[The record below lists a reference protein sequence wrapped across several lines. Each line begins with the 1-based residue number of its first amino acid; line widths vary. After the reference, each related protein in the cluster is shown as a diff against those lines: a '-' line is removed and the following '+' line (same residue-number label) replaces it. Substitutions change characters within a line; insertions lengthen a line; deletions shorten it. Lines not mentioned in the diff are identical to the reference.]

1 MSAEGPGA
9 TGRARRVRD
18 VGWAAVGLWAGLAVP
33 VLVADPLGFDEPR
46 PWWQRTGALVVLAVA
61 AVLRRA
67 RPVTAFLLVA
77 SLSVAAGVPALLT
90 ISFGPSLAVFALLM
104 GLWADRTGPA
114 LAAVGAMSAI
124 GGARIAVRDVDP
136 VTEALVLV
144 AALLFVVVLPWLGGR
159 NWRQG
164 RALAEAGWARAQQL
178 EREQRIVADRA
189 RLRERARIAQD
200 MHDSLGHELSLIALR
215 AGALQVARDLPPR
228 HRAAAAELRS
238 AAAEATDRLHAV
250 IGVLREPDEPL
261 PLAPA
266 PTDSVESLVRRAA
279 ASGMPVRMVDAVPVP
294 EPVPEPR
301 LVASRTPGVP
311 VASGTSGAPEA
322 PMASGASV
330 GAAVRGEDGVPCAD
344 GSAGGGSGVPSP
356 LAEQV
361 ARGVVQE
368 ALTNAAKHAPGAP
381 VTVCAV
387 RDPLGTTVTVVSGPP
402 RDVPVT
408 LPGGSGLPG
417 LRARVTALGGT
428 FEAGRHGTGFRVH
441 AHVPR
446 HPPPEA
452 APGPTAEPPP
462 GPTSE
467 APPGPAPEPAPGP
480 DVEPAVGPDVE
491 PAVGLAA
498 EPASAPAHA
507 AGSPAGAV
515 TASARPHRRT
525 LPAAVVAVPAAG
537 AVVLGGALAWYAY
550 AEARTVLAP
559 SMYAGLRPGTTLD
572 ALRAELPERVVPDPP
587 RDRAP
592 AVPSGA
598 DECRYYRA
606 DGELFTTV
614 PYFRLCFDGD
624 GVLIAKDVVPR
635 ATPGRAGPAP
645 DHDARTPGA
654 SSGGVR

>member
-1 MSAEGPGA
+1 MSAAGPARTGPARTGLGA
-9 TGRARRVRD
+9 TDRARRGRD
-18 VGWAAVGLWAGLAVP
+18 AGWAAVGLWAGLAVP

-46 PWWQRTGALVVLAVA
+46 PWWQQAGALVVLAVA

-77 SLSVAAGVPALLT
+77 SLSVAAGAPALLT
-90 ISFGPSLAVFALLM
+90 VAFGPSLAVFALLM
-104 GLWADRTGPA
+104 GLWADRTWPA
-114 LAAVGAMSAI
+114 LVAVGAMPAI
-124 GGARIAVRDVDP
+124 GGVRIAARGVDP

-228 HRAAAAELRS
+228 HRAATADLRS
-238 AAAEATDRLHAV
+238 AAAEATDRLHAI
-250 IGVLREPDEPL
+250 IGVLREPDEPP

-279 ASGMPVRMVDAVPVP
+279 ASGMPVRMVHAVPVP
-294 EPVPEPR
+294 EPP
-301 LVASRTPGVP
+301 LVASGLPGAP
-311 VASGTSGAPEA
+311 GASGAPGA
-322 PMASGASV
+322 PGAPA
-330 GAAVRGEDGVPCAD
+330 GPAVRGEDGVPPAY
-344 GSAGGGSGVPSP
+344 GSVGEGPAAPSP

-368 ALTNAAKHAPGAP
+368 ALTNAAKHAPGAS

-408 LPGGSGLPG
+408 APGGSGLPG

-428 FEAGRHGTGFRVH
+428 FEAGRHGPGFRVH
-441 AHVPR
+441 AHVPS
-446 HPPPEA
+446 A
-452 APGPTAEPPP
+452 
-462 GPTSE
+462 
-467 APPGPAPEPAPGP
+467 PAPGLP
-480 DVEPAVGPDVE
+480 SAPAPGS
-491 PAVGLAA
+491 AA
-498 EPASAPAHA
+498 EPASGPADA
-507 AGSPAGAV
+507 AGPPAGAV
-515 TASARPHRRT
+515 TASVRPHRRT
-525 LPAAVVAVPAAG
+525 LPAVVAVPAAG
-537 AVVLGGALAWYAY
+537 AVFLGGALAWYAY

-559 SMYAGLRPGTTLD
+559 SVYAGLRPGTTLD
-572 ALRAELPERVVPDPP
+572 ALRAELPERAVPDPP

-592 AVPSGA
+592 AVPAGA

-624 GVLIAKDVVPR
+624 GVLIAKDMVPR

-645 DHDARTPGA
+645 AHDARTPGA

>member
-9 TGRARRVRD
+9 PGRAWRVRD
-18 VGWAAVGLWAGLAVP
+18 MGWVRDAGWAAVGLWAVLAVP

-46 PWWQRTGALVVLAVA
+46 PWWQQTGALVVLAVA

-77 SLSVAAGVPALLT
+77 SLSVAAAAPALLT
-90 ISFGPSLAVFALLM
+90 AAFGPSLAAFALLM

-114 LAAVGAMSAI
+114 LAAFGALLAL
-124 GGARIAVRDVDP
+124 GGARIAVRNVDP

-144 AALLFVVVLPWLGGR
+144 AALLFIVVLPWLGGR
-159 NWRQG
+159 NRRQG

-228 HRAAAAELRS
+228 HRAATAELRS
-238 AAAEATDRLHAV
+238 AAAEATDRLHAI

-261 PLAPA
+261 PLTPA

-279 ASGMPVRMVDAVPVP
+279 ASGMPVRMVDAVPDP
-294 EPVPEPR
+294 EPPP
-301 LVASRTPGVP
+301 AAPGG
-311 VASGTSGAPEA
+311 AGAPAA
-322 PMASGASV
+322 PV
-330 GAAVRGEDGVPCAD
+330 GPAVRGEDGVPRAY
-344 GSAGGGSGVPSP
+344 GSARRQPRTPGEEAGAPRAYGPAGEGPDVLSP

-387 RDPLGTTVTVVSGPP
+387 RDPLGATVTVVSGPP
-402 RDVPVT
+402 RDAPVT
-408 LPGGSGLPG
+408 VPGGLGLPG

-428 FEAGRHGTGFRVH
+428 FEAGRHGTDFRVH
-441 AHVPR
+441 ARIPG
-446 HPPPEA
+446 HP
-452 APGPTAEPPP
+452 APGPTPEPTP
-462 GPTSE
+462 GP
-467 APPGPAPEPAPGP
+467 
-480 DVEPAVGPDVE
+480 
-491 PAVGLAA
+491 AA
-498 EPASAPAHA
+498 EPASGPAAEPASGPVGA
-507 AGSPAGAV
+507 ARSPAGAV
-515 TASARPHRRT
+515 TASVRPPRRT
-525 LPAAVVAVPAAG
+525 LPAVVAVPAAG
-537 AVVLGGALAWYAY
+537 AVFLGGALAWYAY

-559 SMYAGLRPGTTLD
+559 SVYAGLRPGTTLD
-572 ALRAELPERVVPDPP
+572 ALRAELPERAVPDPP

-592 AVPSGA
+592 AVPAGA

-614 PYFRLCFDGD
+614 PYFRLCFDGG

-635 ATPGRAGPAP
+635 ATTGRVGPAP
-645 DHDARTPGA
+645 DHGARMPGA

>member
-1 MSAEGPGA
+1 MG
-9 TGRARRVRD
+9 RVRD
-18 VGWAAVGLWAGLAVP
+18 AGWAAVGLWAVLAVP

-46 PWWQRTGALVVLAVA
+46 PWWQQTGALVVLAVA

-77 SLSVAAGVPALLT
+77 SLSVAAAAPALLT
-90 ISFGPSLAVFALLM
+90 AAFGPSLAAFALLM

-114 LAAVGAMSAI
+114 LAAFGALLAL
-124 GGARIAVRDVDP
+124 GGARIAVRNVDP

-159 NWRQG
+159 NRRQG

-228 HRAAAAELRS
+228 HRAATAELRS
-238 AAAEATDRLHAV
+238 AAAEATDRLHAI

-261 PLAPA
+261 PLTPV
-266 PTDSVESLVRRAA
+266 PTDSVASLVRRAA
-279 ASGMPVRMVDAVPVP
+279 ASGMPVRMVDAVPDP
-294 EPVPEPR
+294 EPP
-301 LVASRTPGVP
+301 PGVTGVTAAP
-311 VASGTSGAPEA
+311 GAP
-322 PMASGASV
+322 V
-330 GAAVRGEDGVPCAD
+330 GPAVRGEDGVPRAYGAARRHPRTPGEEAGAPRAY
-344 GSAGGGSGVPSP
+344 GSAGEGPDVPSP

-402 RDVPVT
+402 RDAPVT
-408 LPGGSGLPG
+408 VPGGFGLPG

-428 FEAGRHGTGFRVH
+428 FEAGRHGTDFRVH
-441 AHVPR
+441 ARIPG
-446 HPPPEA
+446 HP
-452 APGPTAEPPP
+452 APGPTPEPTP
-462 GPTSE
+462 GPN
-467 APPGPAPEPAPGP
+467 
-480 DVEPAVGPDVE
+480 VEPASGPVG
-491 PAVGLAA
+491 AA
-498 EPASAPAHA
+498 R
-507 AGSPAGAV
+507 SPAGAV
-515 TASARPHRRT
+515 TASVRPPRRT
-525 LPAAVVAVPAAG
+525 LPAVVAVPAAG
-537 AVVLGGALAWYAY
+537 AVFLGGALAWYAY

-559 SMYAGLRPGTTLD
+559 SVYAGLRPGTTLD
-572 ALRAELPERVVPDPP
+572 ALRAELPERAVPDPP

-592 AVPSGA
+592 AVPAGA

-635 ATPGRAGPAP
+635 ATTGRAGPAP
-645 DHDARTPGA
+645 DHGARLPGA

>member
-9 TGRARRVRD
+9 PGRAWRVRD
-18 VGWAAVGLWAGLAVP
+18 MGRVRDAGWAAVGLWAVLAVP

-46 PWWQRTGALVVLAVA
+46 PWWQQTGALVVLAVA

-77 SLSVAAGVPALLT
+77 SLSVAAAAPALLT
-90 ISFGPSLAVFALLM
+90 AAFGPSLAAFALLM

-114 LAAVGAMSAI
+114 LAAFGALLAL
-124 GGARIAVRDVDP
+124 GGARIAVRNVDP

-159 NWRQG
+159 NRRQG

-228 HRAAAAELRS
+228 HRAATAELRS
-238 AAAEATDRLHAV
+238 AAAEATDRLHAI
-250 IGVLREPDEPL
+250 IGVLREPGEPL
-261 PLAPA
+261 PLTPA
-266 PTDSVESLVRRAA
+266 PTDSVASLVRRAA
-279 ASGMPVRMVDAVPVP
+279 ASGMPVRMVDAVPDP
-294 EPVPEPR
+294 EPP
-301 LVASRTPGVP
+301 PGVTGVTAAP
-311 VASGTSGAPEA
+311 VGP
-322 PMASGASV
+322 
-330 GAAVRGEDGVPCAD
+330 AVRGEDGVPRAY
-344 GSAGGGSGVPSP
+344 GSAGEGPGAPSP

-402 RDVPVT
+402 RDAPVT
-408 LPGGSGLPG
+408 VPGGFGLPG

-428 FEAGRHGTGFRVH
+428 FEAGRHGTDFRVH
-441 AHVPR
+441 ARIPG
-446 HPPPEA
+446 HPA
-452 APGPTAEPPP
+452 
-462 GPTSE
+462 
-467 APPGPAPEPAPGP
+467 PGPAPEPAPGP
-480 DVEPAVGPDVE
+480 
-491 PAVGLAA
+491 AA
-498 EPASAPAHA
+498 EPASGPVGA
-507 AGSPAGAV
+507 ARSPAGAV
-515 TASARPHRRT
+515 TASVRPPRRT
-525 LPAAVVAVPAAG
+525 LPAVVAVPAAG
-537 AVVLGGALAWYAY
+537 AVFLGGALAWYAY

-559 SMYAGLRPGTTLD
+559 SVYAGLRPGTTLD
-572 ALRAELPERVVPDPP
+572 ALRAELPERAVPDPP

-592 AVPSGA
+592 AVPAGA

-635 ATPGRAGPAP
+635 ATTGRAGPAP
-645 DHDARTPGA
+645 DHGARLPGA